1 MELCC
6 RKGDPFQGLKE
17 ASCLTLKNELSEET
31 QMLTKQE
38 TSLGKGALVA
48 SSRMR
53 EPRRTSL
60 LCGSLG
66 FYGDGVHFQVV
77 YGQSF

>member
-1 MELCC
+1 
-6 RKGDPFQGLKE
+6 
-17 ASCLTLKNELSEET
+17 
-31 QMLTKQE
+31 MLTKQE